1 LASVNIA
8 LTLKLSGN
16 GWSAVAVRHQ
26 TAGEMAM
33 QTHLTPLEAARSY
46 LQRGWMPLPVPFRA
60 KSPGFNSWQKFT
72 VTEADLPQHFNGQQQ
87 NIGVLLGK
95 TSGDLVDVD
104 LDCDIAVKLAP
115 YFLPTTGATFGRQTR
130 LRSHWLYVAPI
141 SSKVT
146 FTDPVTSKRL
156 LEILTNGQQAIFPG
170 STHKDTGELIQ
181 WYEEGEPAPVSATD
195 LVQAAKCLAAATL
208 LAEHWPHEGSRQ
220 DTALAL
226 AGGLLRAGWTEDKTM
241 RFIEAVCVAADDEE
255 THERIKTVCYT
266 LRKLDDGAHVTGWP
280 TLAKTM
286 DERVVS
292 SVREWLDLRDDV
304 TKEQHANKEQDGDV
318 TAQIAWPELQP
329 TALHGLAGD
338 FVRLVSPH
346 SEADPV
352 ALLSQ
357 FLAAFGNIIGRS
369 AHFIAEADKHFTNTF
384 LVLVGATGA
393 GRKGTSYGQVKI
405 VFAGLDEVWE
415 RDCQAGGM
423 SSGEGLLYHVRDA
436 VTKQKQINAD
446 GKSTGVNAVEI
457 VDHGVADKRLM
468 VFEGEFASVLRAQGR
483 EGNTLS
489 MIIRNLWDTGDARSL
504 VKNAPLRTTGAH
516 VSIIGHITRDELRSC
531 LDAVESVNGYV
542 NRFLWF
548 CVKRDKFLPRG
559 GRLSEEDF
567 APLKRRLR
575 IALDSAR
582 ETSEMTLD
590 DEAWELWDKAYIRLE
605 TGRTGLLGKVT
616 QRASPYVR
624 RLACLYALLDC
635 SAIVRLEHLRAALAF
650 WQYAEGSARYI
661 FGGRTGDRIADD
673 VLRALR
679 EAGTDGLSQSAI
691 SDLFSRNRSK
701 AAIDNALQLLLESGL
716 ACQSKDQTE
725 GRGRPAVRWFAV
737 FQSYERN
744 ERNTSEADSFVS
756 FVDSEVGEHGIEIET
771 TGIDVSQEWVRE
783 NIDEILE
790 RAAIMEFDGGLAR
803 GEAER
808 LACAWYAPVPF

>member
-1 LASVNIA
+1 
-8 LTLKLSGN
+8 
-16 GWSAVAVRHQ
+16 
-26 TAGEMAM
+26 
-33 QTHLTPLEAARSY
+33 
-46 LQRGWMPLPVPFRA
+46 MPLPIPFRS
-60 KSPGFNSWQKFT
+60 KNPGFNGWQNFT

-95 TSGDLVDVD
+95 RSGDLADVD

-115 YFLPTTGATFGRQTR
+115 YFLPATGAIFGRQTR
-130 LRSHWLYVAPI
+130 PRSHWLYIAGIP
-141 SSKVT
+141 SKAT
-146 FTDPVTSKRL
+146 FTDSVTGKRL
-156 LEILTNGQQAIFPG
+156 VEILTNGQQSIFPG
-170 STHKDTGELIQ
+170 STHKDTGELVE
-181 WYEEGEPAPVSATD
+181 WHEEGDPAHVSATELD
-195 LVQAAKCLAAATL
+195 QAAKCLAAATL
-208 LAEHWPHEGSRQ
+208 LTLHWPKEGSRQ
-220 DTALAL
+220 DAALAL
-226 AGGLLRAGWTEDKTM
+226 AGGLLRAGWTEDKTA
-241 RFIEAVCVAADDEE
+241 RFIEALCATAGDEE
-255 THERIKTVCYT
+255 TRERIKTVCHT
-266 LRKLDDGAHVTGWP
+266 LRKLEDGANVTGWP
-280 TLAKTM
+280 TLARII

-292 SVREWLDLRDDV
+292 RVREWLDLRDDV
-304 TKEQHANKEQDGDV
+304 TNGQETNKEQDGDV

-352 ALLSQ
+352 ALLAQ
-357 FLAAFGNIIGRS
+357 FLTAFGNIIGRS
-369 AHFIAEADKHFTNTF
+369 AHFTAEADKHFTNIF

-393 GRKGTSYGQVKI
+393 GRKGTSYGQVKL
-405 VFAGLDEVWE
+405 VFAGLDEGWE
-415 RDCQAGGM
+415 RECQAGGM
-423 SSGEGLLYHVRDA
+423 SSGEGLIYHVRDA
-436 VTKQKQINAD
+436 VTKQRPIKAG

-457 VDHGVADKRLM
+457 VDQGVTDKRLM

-483 EGNTLS
+483 DGNTLS

-575 IALDSAR
+575 HALDFAS

-590 DEAWELWDKAYIRLE
+590 DEAWALWDEAYIRLE

-616 QRASPYVR
+616 QRAAPYVR

-635 SAIVRLEHLRAALAF
+635 SAIVRLEHLQATLAF
-650 WQYAEGSARYI
+650 WQYAEDSARYI

-679 EAGTDGLSQSAI
+679 EAGSDGLTQSDI
-691 SDLFSRNRSK
+691 SDFFSRNRSK

-716 ACQSKDQTE
+716 ARQGKDQTE

-737 FQSYERN
+737 SQSYERN

-756 FVDSEVGEHGIEIET
+756 FVDSEVGENCLEIEAH
-771 TGIDVSQEWVRE
+771 GLDISQEWVRE
-783 NIDEILE
+783 NLEEILE

-808 LACAWYAPVPF
+808 LACEWYAPVPF

>member
-1 LASVNIA
+1 
-8 LTLKLSGN
+8 
-16 GWSAVAVRHQ
+16 
-26 TAGEMAM
+26 M
-33 QTHLTPLEAARSY
+33 QTYQTPIEVARSY
-46 LQRGWMPLPVPFRA
+46 LRRGWMPLSVPYRS
-60 KSPGFNSWQKFT
+60 KNPGFNGWQNFT
-72 VTEADLPQHFNGQQQ
+72 VTEADLPQHFNEQQQ

-95 TSGDLVDVD
+95 VSGNLIDVD
-104 LDCDIAVKLAP
+104 LDCAEAVALAP
-115 YFLPTTGATFGRQTR
+115 HFLLTTGAIFGRHTR
-130 LRSHWLYVAPI
+130 PRSHWLYIAAIP
-141 SSKVT
+141 SKVT
-146 FTDPVTSKRL
+146 FTDPVTGKRL
-156 LEILTNGQQAIFPG
+156 VEILTNGQQSIFPG
-170 STHKDTGELIQ
+170 STHKDTGELVE
-181 WYEEGEPAPVSATD
+181 WSEDGEPAHVSATE
-195 LVQAAKCLAAATL
+195 LRQAANCLAAATL
-208 LAEHWPHEGSRQ
+208 LALHWPHEGSRQ
-220 DTALAL
+220 DAALAL
-226 AGGLLRAGWTEDKTM
+226 AGGLLRAGWTEDKTI
-241 RFIEAVCVAADDEE
+241 RFLEAVCTTAGDEE
-255 THERIKTVCYT
+255 TRQRIKTVCHT
-266 LRKLDDGAHVTGWP
+266 LRKLEDGAHVTGWP
-280 TLAKTM
+280 TLAKIM

-292 SVREWLDLRDDV
+292 RVREWLDLRDV
-304 TKEQHANKEQDGDV
+304 TKEHDANKEQDGDV

-352 ALLSQ
+352 ALLAQ
-357 FLAAFGNIIGRS
+357 FLAAFGNIIGRN
-369 AHFIAEADKHFTNTF
+369 AHFTAEADKHFTNIF

-393 GRKGTSYGQVKI
+393 GRKGTSYGQVKL
-405 VFAGLDEVWE
+405 VFAGLDEVWQRE
-415 RDCQAGGM
+415 CQAGGM
-423 SSGEGLLYHVRDA
+423 SSGEGLIYHVRDA
-436 VTKQKQINAD
+436 VTKQKQIKAG

-457 VDHGVADKRLM
+457 VDHGVTDKRLM

-516 VSIIGHITRDELRSC
+516 VSIIGHITRDELRNC

-559 GRLSEEDF
+559 GRLSEKDF

-575 IALDSAR
+575 CALDFAR
-582 ETSEMTLD
+582 ETSEMTLN
-590 DEAWELWDKAYIRLE
+590 DEAWELWDEAYIRLE

-635 SAIVRLEHLRAALAF
+635 SAIVRLEHLQAALAF
-650 WQYAEGSARYI
+650 WQYAEDSARYI

-679 EAGTDGLSQSAI
+679 EAGTDGLTQSAI

-716 ACQSKDQTE
+716 ARQSKDRTE

-737 FQSYERN
+737 FQSHERN
-744 ERNTSEADSFVS
+744 ERNTPEADSFVS
-756 FVDSEVGEHGIEIET
+756 FVDSEVGENGIEVEAHGLDI
-771 TGIDVSQEWVRE
+771 SQEWVRE
-783 NIDEILE
+783 NLDEILE

-808 LACAWYAPVPF
+808 LACEWYAPVPF